1 MMVLFTRQIYSEN
14 GLEKRGVLNI
24 FGEIVSNRRLILQ
37 NLKKNRSQSQ
47 LSQIQTTKIPTKS
60 ILSNGL
66 TKSILS
72 NGLVLQTTY
81 FIEQKH
87 KNSTLSNLISMKG

>member
-66 TKSILS
+66 
-72 NGLVLQTTY
+72 VLQTTY